1 MRSIYCAQRWFAF
14 FCLLFYFIYKCL
26 ILFSHVSFLSYFLDE
41 MYQKIGDQFIRL
53 LSKSITLYEKECN
66 KLGEILGLIGP
77 FINRKGWLNL
87 V

>member
-1 MRSIYCAQRWFAF
+1 
-14 FCLLFYFIYKCL
+14 
-26 ILFSHVSFLSYFLDE
+26 